1 MNRLEV
7 NLLNAI
13 IALHD
18 RGWSQRRIAR
28 ELQINRETVAVH
40 LRASKPAIPTTGSVT
55 DGTPKPAISTAGS
68 APVDDPKPAISTTGS
83 TGGRVSLCREHLPV
97 ITEAVAAGLSARRIH
112 QDLLQEH
119 AFAGS
124 YESVKRCVRALT
136 RQLELPHRRLE
147 CAPGEE
153 LQVDFGQGA
162 WIEADEIG
170 RAHV

>member
-13 IALHD
+13 IALHG

-55 DGTPKPAISTAGS
+55 DGTPKPAISTA
-68 APVDDPKPAISTTGS
+68 GS

-136 RQLELPHRRLE
+136 Q
-147 CAPGEE
+147 
-153 LQVDFGQGA
+153 
-162 WIEADEIG
+162 IG